1 VVEGIVLDGHSSQYP
16 WTDWLDGRVWYLR
29 MGGTDFMCLP
39 DSMGSQARTWATL
52 MGKSVSTR
60 RVYGGILIQAYST
73 GSTWKPNFSAI
84 DENKIRKAKDNAR

>member
-1 VVEGIVLDGHSSQYP
+1 MVEAVITDGHSSQYP

-39 DSMGSQARTWATL
+39 ASMGSQARTWASL

-60 RVYGGILIQAYST
+60 LVYGGILIQAYPT
-73 GSTWKPNFSAI
+73 GSTWKPNLSAI
-84 DENKIRKAKDNAR
+84 NENKIRKSLGNDR